1 MIIYWHLNATKRHK
15 MRLILMTIFRD
26 KSLWLFL
33 NTCLFDHLKQNTENN
48 LPNGIALV
56 HPPYHILLHYTKS
69 IEEFST
75 NAFLYPKA
83 TFESVLYEYMCFD
96 SKGQGRYNGR
106 SSSVLDIY
114 QFWQQNSG
122 GWTRPFRFGGIISFP
137 LYITTH
143 VFVLRRKSWLVR
155 HCCLS
160 LQKASASVF
169 SITTCAYL

>member
-33 NTCLFDHLKQNTENN
+33 NTLPFWSSKTKHKNN

-56 HPPYHILLHYTKS
+56 HPLYHILLHYTKS

-96 SKGQGRYNGR
+96 SKGQGRYNRR

-114 QFWQQNSG
+114 QFRQQKSG

-143 VFVLRRKSWLVR
+143 VFVLRRKS
-155 HCCLS
+155 
-160 LQKASASVF
+160 
-169 SITTCAYL
+169 YL

>member
-33 NTCLFDHLKQNTENN
+33 NTCLFDQLKQNTENN

-114 QFWQQNSG
+114 QFRQQKSG

-143 VFVLRRKSWLVR
+143 VFVLRRKS
-155 HCCLS
+155 
-160 LQKASASVF
+160 
-169 SITTCAYL
+169 YL